1 MASSAL
7 ASARRRR
14 GGDPL
19 AVPPLTPRTNKP
31 ESTDTPVQTQPIT
44 PLVVLQQ
51 HEAKIRQLEA
61 LITKEEDYEELFQ
74 QIDEKIDKLFSV
86 NFEVYNN
93 ELNAIKSIIGE
104 QSIPKSTIN
113 MQDNALINTTMQ
125 LQIDA
130 QTSKIEDFRVMQTQ
144 QMNHY
149 KEDLKHLMA
158 LLNDNNESKM
168 ALMTSSNKLLETK
181 MNELSTSYENQKSNT
196 HEVTKIENEVN
207 TLKMTVINNQ
217 TIIMEMSHTMIG
229 LKDTISAQKEI
240 IANLT
245 TKIDNLSSINEERNS
260 TQALFGSIMAK
271 NIFGNMNMR
280 CANPNSMYCCEA
292 GECEEPLNFETST
305 PDDLDVFVNNDEL
318 IIDED
323 QIAELLEV
331 QNFDTINIENC
342 AVVETTPNSDNA
354 ENFIDYIVE
363 TLVSSACETALTTSA
378 CETVHELTSE
388 SHSPSDI

>member
-1 MASSAL
+1 
-7 ASARRRR
+7 
-14 GGDPL
+14 L

-31 ESTDTPVQTQPIT
+31 ESTDIPVQTQPIT

-104 QSIPKSTIN
+104 QSIPKSNIN
-113 MQDNALINTTMQ
+113 SQDNTVINSTMQ

-130 QTSKIEDFRVMQTQ
+130 QTSKIEDFRAMQIQ
-144 QMNHY
+144 QMNHH
-149 KEDLKHLMA
+149 KEDFKQLMA

-168 ALMTSSNKLLETK
+168 ALVTSSYKLLETK
-181 MNELSTSYENQKSNT
+181 MNELSTCYENQRYNP
-196 HEVTKIENEVN
+196 HEVTKIENELN

-217 TIIMEMSHTMIG
+217 TIIMEMSQTIIG
-229 LKDTISAQKEI
+229 LKDTISTQKET

-245 TKIDNLSSINEERNS
+245 AKIDNLSSTYEERSS

-292 GECEEPLNFETST
+292 GECEEPLNFERAT

-331 QNFDTINIENC
+331 QNFDTINIDDC
-342 AVVETTPNSDNA
+342 AVIETTPNGDNA
-354 ENFIDYIVE
+354 ENFIDSIVE
-363 TLVSSACETALTTSA
+363 TLVSSACETASA
-378 CETVHELTSE
+378 RETASECKTVLELSSE
-388 SHSPSDI
+388 SHGPSDI